1 MQRSVVL
8 NIVGLTDRL
17 IGEYTPNISS
27 FCQERSKYSVK
38 PVFPALT
45 CTAQSTYLTGKDVK
59 DHGIVANGW
68 YSRDLAE
75 HQFWKQSNHLVKGP
89 KVWDILREENSAFTC
104 AKVFWWYN
112 MYSTADYSITPR
124 PIYPSDGSKV
134 FDVYTN
140 PMSMRDEVKN
150 DLGAFPFQN
159 FWGPLS
165 GIESTKWIA
174 DSAKWIEE

>member
-45 CTAQSTYLTGKDVK
+45 CAAQSIYLTGKDVK

-89 KVWDILREENSAFTC
+89 KVWDILRGGKFSVYMRKSFLVVQY
-104 AKVFWWYN
+104 VFN
-112 MYSTADYSITPR
+112 RRLFHNTS
-124 PIYPSDGSKV
+124 SDIS
-134 FDVYTN
+134 
-140 PMSMRDEVKN
+140 
-150 DLGAFPFQN
+150 L
-159 FWGPLS
+159 
-165 GIESTKWIA
+165 
-174 DSAKWIEE
+174 